1 MSDCTPMRIG
11 NAPLPPCVQTLRRE
25 PELFP
30 DEVRADGIDQGVMV
44 GNFREHA
51 PEYQRSVYISRGQ
64 SFIGQL
70 AWLLHKLRVA
80 NDPEFGRRLKRLIK
94 ESPDFRS
101 ARAFAIDGLGWPID
115 GAAQRLQHYLNG
127 RIPDVETLV
136 QISDALKVTVADLL
150 GISGSSY
157 VPDEALKGILQHL
170 LELEG
175 IAPDKA
181 DTIASASLA
190 AQRLLQVFPD
200 DEEPLTT
207 RTKFAARA
215 AWHQQRPQGRGM

>member
-1 MSDCTPMRIG
+1 MSDCASVRVG
-11 NAPLPPCVQTLRRE
+11 DAPLAPCVQALRGQS
-25 PELFP
+25 ELLSN
-30 DEVRADGIDQGVMV
+30 EVGTDGIDQRVMS
-44 GNFREHA
+44 GGFREHD
-51 PEYQRSVYISRGQ
+51 PKYQHSVYIARGQ

-70 AWLLHKLRVA
+70 AWVLHKLRVA

-101 ARAFAIDGLGWPID
+101 ARAFALDGLGWPID
-115 GAAQRLQHYLNG
+115 GAAQRLQNYLNG

-136 QISDALKVTVADLL
+136 QISDALGVTVADLL
-150 GISGSSY
+150 GISGPSY

-200 DEEPLTT
+200 EEPLTT

-215 AWHQQRPQGRGM
+215 AWHQQRPQARGM